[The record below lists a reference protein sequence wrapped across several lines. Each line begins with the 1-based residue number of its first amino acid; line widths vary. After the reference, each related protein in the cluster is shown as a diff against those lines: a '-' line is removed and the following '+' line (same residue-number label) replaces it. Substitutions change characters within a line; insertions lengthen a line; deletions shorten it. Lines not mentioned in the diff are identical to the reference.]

1 MSRAEGGEVYSSQ
14 EPAEKGGCGKVP
26 LRKPGSLR
34 ALWVVES
41 VGQSQWEDALPG
53 EGGGHSFRR
62 EG

>member
-41 VGQSQWEDALPG
+41 VGAEPMG
-53 EGGGHSFRR
+53 RR
-62 EG
+62 PSW